1 MRPAFPN
8 SNSIQTRDL
17 NLWYGNFQALK
28 NINLSIRQGQIAA
41 LIGPSGCGKTTLLRC
56 FNRINERYGYVRTT
70 GEIKIL
76 GQDIYAPDVSLME
89 LRKAVG
95 MVFQR
100 PNPMPISV
108 YENVVFGLRTHT
120 PRGKLR
126 KADLDETVERA
137 LREVNLWEELKDRLH
152 LRATSLQLAD
162 QQKLCI
168 ARLLPLK
175 PQVILMDEPCSAL
188 DSAATQAVEELM
200 LALAGRYTTLV
211 VTHNMAQAR
220 RVSHECA
227 FMLMGEVIEF
237 DRTENV
243 FLTPKDHRTADY
255 VEGRYG

>member
-1 MRPAFPN
+1 M
-8 SNSIQTRDL
+8 NSIETRNL

-28 NINLSIRQGQIAA
+28 DINLSIRQGQIAA

-70 GEIKIL
+70 GEIRIL
-76 GQDIYAPDVSLME
+76 GQDIYAPDVSLTE

-126 KADLDETVERA
+126 KSGLDDAVEKA
-137 LREVNLWEELKDRLH
+137 LREVKLWDSLKDRLH
-152 LRATSLQLAD
+152 MRATNLQLAD
-162 QQKLCI
+162 QQKMCI

-175 PQVILMDEPCSAL
+175 PEVILMDEPCSAL
-188 DSAATQAVEELM
+188 DSAATLAVEELM
-200 LALAGRYTTLV
+200 LELAGRYTILV

-220 RVSHECA
+220 RVSGECA
-227 FMLMGEVIEF
+227 FMFLGEVVEYN
-237 DRTENV
+237 RTETL
-243 FLTPKDHRTADY
+243 FLTPRDTRTADY

>member
-1 MRPAFPN
+1 M
-8 SNSIQTRDL
+8 NSIETRGL

-28 NINLSIRQGQIAA
+28 NIDLNIRQGQIAA

-70 GEIKIL
+70 GEIRIL
-76 GQDIYAPDVSLME
+76 GQDIYAPDVSLIE

-100 PNPMPISV
+100 PNPLPISV

-120 PRGKLR
+120 PRRQLR
-126 KADLDETVERA
+126 KTELDEAVEKA
-137 LREVNLWEELKDRLH
+137 LGEVNLWDALKDRLRT
-152 LRATSLQLAD
+152 RATNLQLAD

-168 ARLLPLK
+168 GRLLPLK
-175 PQVILMDEPCSAL
+175 PEVILMDEPCSTL
-188 DSAATQAVEELM
+188 DSTATLAVEELM
-200 LALAGRYTTLV
+200 LALAGRYTILV

-220 RVSHECA
+220 RVSQECA
-227 FMLMGEVIEF
+227 FMLMGEVIEH
-237 DRTENV
+237 DRTEKL
-243 FLTPKDHRTADY
+243 FLTPRDSRTADY